1 MSSVPSIRPSQPE
14 DVAHISAIYAHHVRH
29 GVASFELD
37 PPGEAEM
44 ARRRQDVLDAGFPFL
59 VAELDGA
66 VAGFACAGAY
76 RRRPAYRHT
85 VESTVYVA
93 DWAPRRGLG
102 RMLLEAL
109 ISACEA
115 AGKRQMVAV
124 IGDSGNAA
132 SIGLHASVGFSHAG
146 TLKDVGYKHGRWLDT
161 VVMQRRLGAGEKGV
175 GRIVP

>member
-1 MSSVPSIRPSQPE
+1 MSSAPSIRPSQPE

-37 PPGEAEM
+37 PPEVAEM
-44 ARRRQDVLDAGFPFL
+44 ARRRRDVLDAGLPYL

-66 VAGFACAGAY
+66 VAGFACAGSY
-76 RRRPAYRHT
+76 RQRPAYRHT

-93 DWAPRRGLG
+93 DWAVRRGVG

-109 ISACEA
+109 IPACEA

-124 IGDSGNAA
+124 IGDSANTA
-132 SIGLHASVGFSHAG
+132 SIGLHASVGFSRAG
-146 TLKDVGYKHGRWLDT
+146 TLKHVGYKHGRWLDT
-161 VVMQRRLGAGEKGV
+161 VVMQRRLGTGAET
-175 GRIVP
+175 PPAD

>member
-1 MSSVPSIRPSQPE
+1 MSSVPSIRPSRPE
-14 DVAHISAIYAHHVRH
+14 DVAPICAIYAHHVRH

-37 PPGEAEM
+37 PPEVAEM
-44 ARRRQDVLDAGFPFL
+44 ARRRQDVLDAGLPYL

-66 VAGFACAGAY
+66 VAGFACAGPY
-76 RRRPAYRHT
+76 RLRPAYRYT

-93 DWAPRRGLG
+93 DWAVRRGVG
-102 RMLLEAL
+102 RKLLEAL
-109 ISACEA
+109 ISAYEA
-115 AGKRQMVAV
+115 VGKRRMVAV
-124 IGDSGNAA
+124 IGDSGNDA
-132 SIGLHASVGFSHAG
+132 SISLHASVGFSHAG

>member
-1 MSSVPSIRPSQPE
+1 MSSVPSIRPSRPE

-37 PPGEAEM
+37 PPEVAEM
-44 ARRRQDVLDAGFPFL
+44 ARRRRDVLDAGLPYL

-66 VAGFACAGAY
+66 VAGFACAGSY
-76 RRRPAYRHT
+76 RRRPAYLHT

-93 DWAPRRGLG
+93 DWAVRRGVG

-109 ISACEA
+109 IPACEA

-124 IGDSGNAA
+124 IGDSANTA

-146 TLKDVGYKHGRWLDT
+146 TLKDVGYKHGRWLDS
-161 VVMQRRLGAGEKGV
+161 VLMHRRLGAGDET
-175 GRIVP
+175 PPAD